1 MKTLLFFSCC
11 CFFACGVSF
20 SQNVGI
26 GTTTP
31 EYKLDVVGTIQ
42 SSNNLY
48 VSGYIGIGTT
58 SPVYKL
64 QVTDGSLAIYSTSD
78 SKFWYMN
85 YNSSSNYF
93 QIVEAGAPRLV
104 VANGGNVGIGT
115 TTPDVKLDVNG
126 DTKVTGDITATGDM
140 MVRSNK
146 GIMYNLEGS
155 QQLKYYTRQAAFTIN
170 NLGAHALS
178 GEGAIGFIGGFTA
191 PPVVYVADIVEC
203 TPTLGAANTV
213 QLVIYDVT
221 ATSCKCRLLNTSS
234 SAVSQQVT
242 WNIVAIGY

>member
-1 MKTLLFFSCC
+1 MKTLFLFFCC
-11 CFFACGVSF
+11 CVFACGVSF

-31 EYKLDVVGTIQ
+31 EYKLDVIGTIQ

-48 VSGYIGIGTT
+48 VGGYIGIGTT

-64 QVTDGSLAIYSTSD
+64 QVTDGSLAIYNTSD
-78 SKFWYMN
+78 SKFWSMN
-85 YNSSSNYF
+85 YSSGGNYF
-93 QIVEAGAPRLV
+93 QIVEAGTPRLV
-104 VANGGNVGIGT
+104 IANGGNLGIGT

-126 DTKVTGDITATGDM
+126 DTKVTGDITATGDL

-146 GIMYNLEGS
+146 GIMFNLEGS
-155 QQLKYYTRQAAFTIN
+155 QQLKYYTRQAAFTIV
-170 NLGAHALS
+170 NLPAHALS
-178 GEGAIGFIGGFTA
+178 GEGTIGFIGGFTA
-191 PPVVYVADIVEC
+191 PPVVYVADIVQS
-203 TPTLGAANTV
+203 TPTLGAANTL

-221 ATSCKCRLLNTSS
+221 ATSCKCRLLNTSNS
-234 SAVSQQVT
+234 TVSQDCT